1 MKDDS
6 AHQRHSTADQN
17 REDDASSSSH
27 PPLTEAQ
34 RVQSLR
40 RGRKLAQLF
49 GAEPPIALYKVT
61 SPFEDEPTSPNTIAR
76 ERTESYF
83 ALSSTD
89 PLSRH
94 SSRSSLSSIS
104 ESVAYP
110 SSDSATHETDPSH
123 ESERDQT
130 PAVPPLNPDVDVT
143 PVSQDSS
150 EPLPLD
156 DVSTATF
163 RRRRLRA
170 AKLSRFFGVTYND
183 ISTPIAMS
191 TPRHR
196 TDGEAMTPEEVGVKI
211 QERGWFWNRTES
223 NHTRAGGKE
232 ADMNDVIALLRQMP
246 RA

>member
-1 MKDDS
+1 M
-6 AHQRHSTADQN
+6 N
-17 REDDASSSSH
+17 
-27 PPLTEAQ
+27 LG
-34 RVQSLR
+34 L
-40 RGRKLAQLF
+40 QLF
-49 GAEPPIALYKVT
+49 GAEPPVSLYRVT

-104 ESVAYP
+104 VPYP
-110 SSDSATHETDPSH
+110 SSDSVTHETDPSH
-123 ESERDQT
+123 ESESDQT
-130 PAVPPLNPDVDVT
+130 PAVTPLNPDVDVT

-150 EPLPLD
+150 EPLD
-156 DVSTATF
+156 DVATATF
-163 RRRRLRA
+163 RKRRLRA